1 MKKYLMTGV
10 AALALCA
17 GFVGCSK
24 DDDVYDPNAVAN
36 LVQAQYDAAFIQ
48 TFGQPAADQDW
59 GFGAT
64 SKARMMT
71 RALGDYVAYKGSLK
85 PTVISWATGQAVSTE
100 YTFPSDCSSDKFL
113 ASVPDV
119 NIMPADGEVRNG
131 GSYIINS
138 STTKVNVNTNVA
150 TLYVDG
156 VCNLSENA
164 CFEVKEGTEI
174 YIVDGATLKLN
185 AQDANHLKA
194 IIYIAP
200 TGKLET
206 TGDLKMDN
214 TSKVYNHGTIEAK
227 SFEVNVT
234 SLLYNV
240 GTLKTTESVYVANN
254 ESVIVNDGTIISG
267 SETSRT
273 GRLDIHGSGRV
284 QNNAEW
290 TVYGNTFV
298 SSTNNVWVNN
308 GHFITDYFNYTAGS
322 SSVINNCMLD
332 VNNNFCM
339 NTGDGNASFQM
350 DGNAGVTVGNFYG
363 GQFTSADCNGDI
375 SGAYGGPYRIIMGG
389 NSVFKVTGTATLN
402 AGNPNYGFYG
412 PASGGYAVLEAT
424 HIVKGGDAGG
434 KKVTYGGNLY
444 VSATDHF
451 ASEIDPW
458 NQVIVFGEGFE
469 KSNIFTTSEEDEY
482 STGKPGIN
490 IAKTPC
496 NPGFTG
502 DINNSLKLRVFAEDL
517 SARADETVAKIDEN
531 SPSDW
536 DFNDVV
542 FDAEYVD
549 ATHAKITLWAAGGTL
564 PLRFNKD
571 DNLEVHKLF
580 NVDVKT
586 MVNTH
591 AKEVVEGAAG
601 YGWKDNEPEKV
612 FTITIDGSNGNF
624 DDATY
629 KDNFPLA
636 VRDLIII
643 EVQKNNKW
651 YELTAQKGKPACKIA
666 TSAEKVKWLK
676 ERKDIRIGYETF
688 KQYVGYPS
696 VEWWKPANEPVL
708 YNIDGNSVKCK
719 FCTNAGN

>member
-1 MKKYLMTGV
+1 MTGV

-24 DDDVYDPNAVAN
+24 DDDVYDPNAEAN
-36 LVQAQYDAAFIQ
+36 LIQAQYDAAFIK

-64 SKARMMT
+64 SKARMIT
-71 RALGDYVAYKGSLK
+71 RALGDYDDYKGSLT
-85 PTVISWATGQAVSTE
+85 PTVTSWVNGSEVTTE
-100 YTFPSDCSSDKFL
+100 YTFPSDCSADKFL
-113 ASVPDV
+113 AAVPNV
-119 NIMPADGEVRNG
+119 NTMPADGEVRDG
-131 GSYIINS
+131 GSYIIDA
-138 STTKVNVNTNVA
+138 TTTRVNVNTNVA
-150 TLYVDG
+150 SLYVDG
-156 VCNLSENA
+156 VCDLSA
-164 CFEVKEGTEI
+164 SQCFEVKEGTEI
-174 YIVDGATLKLN
+174 YIVEGATLKLN
-185 AQDANHLKA
+185 AQDATHLKA
-194 IIYIAP
+194 IVYIAS

-214 TSKVYNHGTIEAK
+214 TSKVYNHGTIEAN
-227 SFEVNVT
+227 SFEVNNT
-234 SLLYNV
+234 SILYNV
-240 GTLKTTESVYVANN
+240 GTLKTAERVYVANS

-267 SETSRT
+267 TDTSRT

-298 SSTNNVWVNN
+298 SSTNNIWVNN

-322 SSVINNCMLD
+322 SSVINNCKLD
-332 VNNNFCM
+332 VNYNFCM
-339 NTGDGNASFQM
+339 NTGDGSASFQM

-363 GQFTSADCNGDI
+363 GQFSSAECNGDI

-389 NSVFKVTGTATLN
+389 RSVFKVTGTAALN

-412 PASGGYAVLEAT
+412 PESGDDYAVLQAT
-424 HIVKGGDAGG
+424 HIVMAGDEG

-444 VSATDHF
+444 VSAEDHF
-451 ASEIDPW
+451 ASEKDQW
-458 NQVIVFGEGFE
+458 NKRVIVGEGFDL
-469 KSNIFTTSEEDEY
+469 SNIFTTSEGDEY

-490 IAKTPC
+490 IAETPC
-496 NPGFTG
+496 NPGFDG
-502 DINNSLKLRVFAEDL
+502 DGGNGPKLRVFAEDL
-517 SARADETVAKIDEN
+517 SARADETVAEIDEN

-571 DNLEVHKLF
+571 NSLEVHKLF
-580 NVDVKT
+580 NVGVKT

-591 AKEVVEGAAG
+591 AKDVVENVAG
-601 YGWKDNEPEKV
+601 YGWKDNEPERV
-612 FTITIDGSNGNF
+612 FTITIDGTRGNF
-624 DDATY
+624 DDETY

-643 EVQKNNKW
+643 EVEKNGSW

-666 TSAEKVKWLK
+666 TSAEKVKWVK
-676 ERKDIRIGYETF
+676 ERTDIRYGYETF

-708 YNIDGNSVKCK
+708 YNVDGNSVICK
-719 FCTNAGN
+719 HCTNAVVE